1 MVKAYLKFIQDRV
14 FGLISTSNSI
24 LDGSGKLAITGC
36 GERISI
42 WDLRKQ
48 TQTQSLY
55 EEDIKAEVTNV
66 CLSKDGSLLASG
78 YSDGSIR
85 IWSMADYQLQS
96 VFNGHRGAVTTMTF
110 NRLGNILVSGSKD
123 TEVIVWDIITES
135 GLFRLRG
142 HRDQITT
149 VKLLERSNH
158 LLTSSKDGFI
168 KIWDT
173 ETQHCI
179 QTIVGHR
186 NPIWAIDVNPD
197 ETRLCSC
204 TSDNQ
209 IRFWRIP
216 SNERPREDGSG
227 IEPKFIVNTPIN
239 SAVIIP
245 EEASNENGNGI
256 IKKDDDDN
264 LDDLEIIS
272 EEEFAKYYGSITVK
286 AESVSGVRF
295 DPTNKILAVQSTGKF
310 VDLFKITHYD
320 TMKLEE
326 ISIVEEMR
334 HRQTI
339 KTSSKVRFFSFGND
353 IKHWNKFVI
362 TLAGNSLEAYEI
374 KDKEQGG
381 AFEVSST
388 LDQAGHRSDIR
399 SLSLSSNDQML
410 VSTSS
415 ESVKIWNMKSLSCIR
430 SIGCDYGLCT
440 VFAPGNLH
448 VIVGTKT
455 GTIEVFEL
463 ASAARVASIK
473 AHEGSVW
480 SLILTPDLR
489 GVTSGGA
496 DKLVK
501 FWDFELIASQENSKH
516 KVLNLSLTKTLK
528 VESDVLALKYS
539 ADNKFLAVSL
549 LDNTVKIFYTDTVK
563 FHLSLYGHKLPVMCL
578 DISDDSTLIITG
590 SADKNIKIWG
600 LDYGDCHKSFFAHD
614 DSVMQVSFIPSTHHF
629 ISVSKD
635 KRIKYWDADKFE
647 HIQTIEAHHGE
658 VWSIAMGSVGDF
670 FVTGSHDR
678 SMRIFN
684 QTETPIFVESD
695 RQREMEQTWEAT
707 LEEDT
712 RMRTKEMLE
721 ENAAAG
727 KQTLETIMAGEDILD
742 AIELCVQEKFKID
755 QYEKE
760 LKAAAKNQDE
770 LNQIPPYQPNIIMLG
785 LSPSEYLWNRIN
797 RIRPSDLEEAL
808 RVLPFSVMRT
818 LFEYFN
824 IWIDQSGKSVEF
836 IFKCSFFLIQ
846 THQNQLSVSTEFIPI
861 LQHLNT
867 SIKNRLQK
875 ERFTLGFNRS
885 ALSFVKRE
893 IEINQQYKF
902 FDSDIYL
909 NKNKNNNNNNNNKNK
924 SNNNNNN
931 NKNNNKKDNE
941 KSLKRNRK

>member
-1 MVKAYLKFIQDRV
+1 MVKAYLKFVQDRV

-24 LDGSGKLAITGC
+24 LDGSGKFAITGC

-66 CLSKDGSLLASG
+66 CLSKDGVLLASG

-85 IWSMADYQLQS
+85 IWSMQDYQLQS
-96 VFNGHRGAVTTMTF
+96 VFNGHRGSITTMTF

-158 LLTSSKDGFI
+158 LITSSKDGFI

-186 NPIWAIDVNPD
+186 NPIWGIDVNPD

-209 IRFWRIP
+209 IRFWRLP
-216 SNERPREDGSG
+216 SNERAREDGSG

-245 EEASNENGNGI
+245 TDEQDENTNNNTSSSNGGG
-256 IKKDDDDN
+256 

-320 TMKLEE
+320 TMKIEE

-353 IKHWNKFVI
+353 VKHWNKFVI

-374 KDKEQGG
+374 KNNESGSFD
-381 AFEVSST
+381 VSST

-399 SLSLSSNDQML
+399 SLTMSSNDQMI

-415 ESVKIWNMKSLSCIR
+415 ESVKVWNMKSLTCTR
-430 SIGCDYGLCT
+430 SIACDYGLCT

-463 ASAARVASIK
+463 ASAARVSSIK

-480 SLILTPDLR
+480 SLVLTPDLR

-516 KVLNLSLTKTLK
+516 KHLNLSLTKTLK

-549 LDNTVKIFYTDTVK
+549 LDNTVKIFYTDTIK

-614 DSVMQVSFIPSTHHF
+614 DSIMQVSFIPSTHHF

-658 VWSIAMGSVGDF
+658 VWCIAMGSVGDF
-670 FVTGSHDR
+670 FITGSHDR
-678 SMRIFN
+678 SMRIFK

-742 AIELCVQEKFKID
+742 AIELCVQEKFKIEE
-755 QYEKE
+755 YEKE
-760 LKAAAKNQDE
+760 LKQVVDQS
-770 LNQIPPYQPNIIMLG
+770 QIIPYQPNIIMLG

-818 LFEYFN
+818 LFQYFN
-824 IWIDQSGKSVEF
+824 IWIDQAGKSVEF

-909 NKNKNNNNNNNNKNK
+909 NKNKNKNENNNNKDNNNNNNNNKK
-924 SNNNNNN
+924 D
-931 NKNNNKKDNE
+931 KKDNDKE
-941 KSLKRNRK
+941 KSSLKRNRK